1 MVVDFLEE
9 EANVSFNLK
18 HKKIMHIPPLLSF
31 FFFPNPKNDISD
43 PVFYAALQD
52 KTKTCLLL
60 IQ

>member
-52 KTKTCLLL
+52 KKNVNF
-60 IQ
+60 